1 MIIEQSDLNR
11 GASNQFEHSSWQSMS
26 WLLIIISSICDVWKP
41 LFVWSWSKMVWYIHI
56 SIIHNKFLLL
66 LEQFHLEKKVIDI
79 VQTMTWCQ
87 SFSLTIYLLIISR
100 KKMVTSFTIAAAV
113 AENRLSKLNGK
124 KIKRIFHFRSNE
136 LILMMI
142 NKFYVFFSFS
152 SSFKKP
158 FRSTTNTN
166 ESHFEKI
173 CL

>member
-1 MIIEQSDLNR
+1 
-11 GASNQFEHSSWQSMS
+11 
-26 WLLIIISSICDVWKP
+26 
-41 LFVWSWSKMVWYIHI
+41 
-56 SIIHNKFLLL
+56 
-66 LEQFHLEKKVIDI
+66 
-79 VQTMTWCQ
+79 
-87 SFSLTIYLLIISR
+87 
-100 KKMVTSFTIAAAV
+100 MVTSFTIAAAV

-158 FRSTTNTN
+158 FQSTTNTN